1 MNGKTPL
8 DWRMGPKTFLSPA
21 QENTIVKEI
30 LSMAKEKEKKLE
42 PKEKRAEERQR
53 KKRRR

>member
-30 LSMAKEKEKKLE
+30 LSMAKEKEKKIVT
-42 PKEKRAEERQR
+42 ER
-53 KKRRR
+53 KTS